1 MNVMDNLRVK
11 MVIGLGDGAGANIF
25 ARFAAMH
32 APRCLGIVLINPTP
46 AVATFMEKFK
56 VGKEGRAGKGFLLA
70 MICNVHPF
78 ETPSRPYVSNSALTG
93 SLNSG

>member
-1 MNVMDNLRVK
+1 MNVLDNLRVK

-56 VGKEGRAGKGFLLA
+56 VGSRKRELLSYGHMLYPHPYDEIRHVVVEPGHKEF
-70 MICNVHPF
+70 
-78 ETPSRPYVSNSALTG
+78 
-93 SLNSG
+93 

>member
-1 MNVMDNLRVK
+1 MQIGEDLVNVMDNLRVK

-56 VGKEGRAGKGFLLA
+56 VGKKEERKEEKGFLLA
-70 MICNVHPF
+70 SI
-78 ETPSRPYVSNSALTG
+78 
-93 SLNSG
+93 

>member
-1 MNVMDNLRVK
+1 MITHSHLALQIGEDLVNVLDNLRVK

-46 AVATFMEKFK
+46 TVATFMEKFK
-56 VGKEGRAGKGFLLA
+56 VRKKGLFVGHVMFVPPSA
-70 MICNVHPF
+70 
-78 ETPSRPYVSNSALTG
+78 TPSPFLR
-93 SLNSG
+93 